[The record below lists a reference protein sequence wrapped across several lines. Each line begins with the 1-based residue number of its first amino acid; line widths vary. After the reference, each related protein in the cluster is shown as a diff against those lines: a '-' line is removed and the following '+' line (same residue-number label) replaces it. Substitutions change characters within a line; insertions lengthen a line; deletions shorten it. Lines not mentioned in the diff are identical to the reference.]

1 MNVMNVINTIASCA
15 SAAAMI
21 ATAWIARVQL
31 SKINKTIND
40 SGLMSNF
47 EIEFEL
53 NKRKEKL
60 SGLRAEIEKYMS
72 DHAENIKSEEV
83 KNAVEIMNDHYNEL
97 LENYLN
103 MFDRLCYYIL
113 NDRLDDE
120 DFRTEYRERL
130 NDEIKT
136 YKEYFNPGTRF
147 RNMLKLNDEW
157 QSK

>member
-1 MNVMNVINTIASCA
+1 MNCINTISGCV
-15 SAAAMI
+15 SALAMV
-21 ATAWIARVQL
+21 ATAIIAWIQL
-31 SKINKTIND
+31 SKMNKTIND
-40 SGLMSNF
+40 SSLMSNF

-60 SGLRAEIEKYMS
+60 AEIRAEIEKYMA
-72 DHAENIKSEEV
+72 DHTSSADSEEIKS
-83 KNAVEIMNDHYNEL
+83 AVQIMNHQYEEY

-103 MFDRLCYYIL
+103 IFDRLCYYIL
-113 NDRLDDE
+113 KEKLVDD

-136 YKEYFNPGTRF
+136 FNDYFSAGTRY